1 MYHGIPK
8 LKLNSIVE
16 FRFQLERVPN
26 ANKIMT
32 KNWRGHPRQL
42 FFGNLMFSRR
52 NFIVQICTHHKS
64 NKPKVKK
71 FNNKVR
77 IRFLLRGVAKL
88 KKNKDAKWKSLVF

>member
-32 KNWRGHPRQL
+32 KKWRGHPRQL

-71 FNNKVR
+71 IQQQGKNSFFITWCRKAEKKQRRKTNN
-77 IRFLLRGVAKL
+77 A
-88 KKNKDAKWKSLVF
+88 